1 MDTGALVIVT
11 YAIAILILIGC
22 LSLDRDDRNSRLKL
36 LLLSTV
42 IGVIC
47 GWVTSMFVNGEFRR
61 LIESGLSIESVKADI
76 IGIAAVGVLF
86 TFVTAMSD
94 KSEVGDISP
103 AWSTFMVL
111 LMFWL
116 SSAAFIRKPSDFKLQ
131 SSTVQ
136 SETVIYENNL
146 NVTFTYTD
154 DDNTIKLNEPF
165 DFKGLSTISKIF
177 AEKNGISREVEDYNE
192 LDVVFKGIDKDEE
205 IFEWM
210 KQYPPKVKVVEIKR
224 VVVDETFE
232 DVKYSEYVKK
242 HTNIKLVMTLELVD
256 SDWKDSYENYKN
268 TVNDLE
274 SLTKSQK
281 EDAN

>member
-1 MDTGALVIVT
+1 MDTGVFVIGT
-11 YAIAILILIGC
+11 YVIAILIGC
-22 LSLDRDDRNSRLKL
+22 FSLDRDDRNSRLKL
-36 LLLSTV
+36 LLLSTI

-47 GWVTSMFVNGEFRR
+47 GWVTSMFVNGEFHR
-61 LIESGLSIESVKADI
+61 LIKSGLSIESVKADI
-76 IGIAAVGVLF
+76 IGIAAVGVLLM
-86 TFVTAMSD
+86 FVTAVSD
-94 KSEVGDISP
+94 KPELGDISP

-146 NVTFTYTD
+146 NVTFAYTD

-192 LDVVFKGIDKDEE
+192 LDVVFKGIDKEDE

-224 VVVDETFE
+224 VVMDETFE

-242 HTNIKLVMTLELVD
+242 HTNTKLVMTLELVD
-256 SDWKDSYENYKN
+256 SEWKDSYENYKN

>member
-1 MDTGALVIVT
+1 MDTGVFVIGT
-11 YAIAILILIGC
+11 YVIASLIGC

-42 IGVIC
+42 IGVVC

-61 LIESGLSIESVKADI
+61 LIESGLSIERVKADI
-76 IGIAAVGVLF
+76 IGIAAVGILIA
-86 TFVTAMSD
+86 FVTAMSD
-94 KSEVGDISP
+94 KPEIGDISP
-103 AWSTFMVL
+103 AWSIFMVL

-146 NVTFTYTD
+146 NVIFTYTD
-154 DDNTIKLNEPF
+154 DDDIIKLNEPF
-165 DFKGLSTISKIF
+165 DFKGLSKTSKIF

-192 LDVVFKGIDKDEE
+192 IDVVFDGIDKDDEV
-205 IFEWM
+205 FEWM
-210 KQYPPKVKVVEIKR
+210 RQYPPKVKVVEIKR
-224 VVVDETFE
+224 VVYDEKFE
-232 DVKYSEYVKK
+232 DVKYSEYVRQ
-242 HTNIKLVMTLELVD
+242 HTNTKLVVTLELAD
-256 SDWKDSYENYKN
+256 SEWKEHYKNYKT

-281 EDAN
+281 EDTN

>member
-1 MDTGALVIVT
+1 MDTGAFVIVT
-11 YAIAILILIGC
+11 YAIAILIGC

-47 GWVTSMFVNGEFRR
+47 GWGTSMFVNGEFRR

-76 IGIAAVGVLF
+76 IGIASVGVLF

-94 KSEVGDISP
+94 KPEVGDISP

-154 DDNTIKLNEPF
+154 DDDTINLNESF
-165 DFKGLSTISKIF
+165 DFEGLSKTGKIF

-232 DVKYSEYVKK
+232 DVKYSEYVKQ
-242 HTNIKLVMTLELVD
+242 HTNTKLVVTLELAD
-256 SDWKDSYENYKN
+256 SEWKERYENYKT
-268 TVNDLE
+268 TVNELE
-274 SLTKSQK
+274 SFTKSQK
-281 EDAN
+281 EDTN

>member
-11 YAIAILILIGC
+11 YAIAILIGC

-242 HTNIKLVMTLELVD
+242 HTNTKLVMTLELVD
-256 SDWKDSYENYKN
+256 SEWKDSYENYKN

-281 EDAN
+281 EDVN

>member
-11 YAIAILILIGC
+11 YAIAILIGC

-242 HTNIKLVMTLELVD
+242 HTNTKLVMTLELVD
-256 SDWKDSYENYKN
+256 SDWEDSYENYKN

>member
-1 MDTGALVIVT
+1 MDTGAFVVGAFVVAVLMV
-11 YAIAILILIGC
+11 AFSFAQD
-22 LSLDRDDRNSRLKL
+22 DRDGRVKL

-47 GWVTSMFVNGEFRR
+47 GWVTSKWINGEFHR
-61 LIESGLSIESVKADI
+61 LIESGLSIDGVKESL
-76 IGIAAVGVLF
+76 IGFAVVGVFLLSLL
-86 TFVTAMSD
+86 ALSN
-94 KSEVGDISP
+94 EPRPGNISIG
-103 AWSTFMVL
+103 WSGVMVL
-111 LMFWL
+111 LMFYL
-116 SSAAFIRKPSDFKLQ
+116 SSAAFIKKPSDDFKLQ

-146 NVTFTYTD
+146 NVTFTYID
-154 DDNTIKLNEPF
+154 DDNVIKLNEPF
-165 DFKGLSTISKIF
+165 DFKGLSTTSKIF

-192 LDVVFKGIDKDEE
+192 LDVVFNGIDKDEE

-210 KQYPPKVKVVEIKR
+210 KQYPPKAKVVEIKR
-224 VVVDETFE
+224 VVYNETFE
-232 DVKYSEYVKK
+232 DVKYSEYVKQ
-242 HTNIKLVMTLELVD
+242 HTNTKLVVTLELAD
-256 SDWKDSYENYKN
+256 SEWKERYENYKT

>member
-1 MDTGALVIVT
+1 MDTGAFVIVT
-11 YAIAILILIGC
+11 YAIAILIGC

-94 KSEVGDISP
+94 KPEVGDISP
-103 AWSTFMVL
+103 AWSIFMVL

-116 SSAAFIRKPSDFKLQ
+116 SSVAFIRKPSDFKLQ

-136 SETVIYENNL
+136 SENVIYENNL

-154 DDNTIKLNEPF
+154 DDNTINLNESF
-165 DFKGLSTISKIF
+165 DFEGLSKTGKIF
-177 AEKNGISREVEDYNE
+177 AGKNGISREVEEYNE
-192 LDVVFKGIDKDEE
+192 LDVVFNGIDKDDEV
-205 IFEWM
+205 FEWM
-210 KQYPPKVKVVEIKR
+210 RQYPPKVKVVEIKR
-224 VVVDETFE
+224 VVYDEKFE

-242 HTNIKLVMTLELVD
+242 HTNTKLVVTLELVD
-256 SDWKDSYENYKN
+256 SGWKERYKNYKN
-268 TVNDLE
+268 TVSDLE

-281 EDAN
+281 GDNN

>member
-1 MDTGALVIVT
+1 MDTGAFVIGT
-11 YAIAILILIGC
+11 YVIAILIGC

-36 LLLSTV
+36 LLLSMV

-61 LIESGLSIESVKADI
+61 LTESGLSIESVKADI

-86 TFVTAMSD
+86 TFVAAVSD
-94 KSEVGDISP
+94 KPEVGNISA
-103 AWSTFMVL
+103 AWSIFMVL
-111 LMFWL
+111 LIFWV

-131 SSTVQ
+131 SSIVQ

-154 DDNTIKLNEPF
+154 DDNIIKLNEPF
-165 DFKGLSTISKIF
+165 DFKGLSTTSKIF

-192 LDVVFKGIDKDEE
+192 LDIVFNGIDKDEE

-224 VVVDETFE
+224 VVYNETFE
-232 DVKYSEYVKK
+232 DVKYSEYVKR
-242 HTNIKLVMTLELVD
+242 HVNTKLVVTLEVVD
-256 SDWKDSYENYKN
+256 VEWKERYENYKN

-274 SLTKSQK
+274 SLTKSQRGCT
-281 EDAN
+281 N

>member
-1 MDTGALVIVT
+1 MDTGAFVVGAFIV
-11 YAIAILILIGC
+11 AVLMVAF
-22 LSLDRDDRNSRLKL
+22 SFAQDDRDGRVKL

-47 GWVTSMFVNGEFRR
+47 GWVTSKWINSEFHC
-61 LIESGLSIESVKADI
+61 LIESGLSIDGVKESLVGFAV
-76 IGIAAVGVLF
+76 VGVFLLSLL
-86 TFVTAMSD
+86 ALSNEPRP
-94 KSEVGDISP
+94 SNISIG
-103 AWSTFMVL
+103 WSGVIVL
-111 LMFWL
+111 LMFYL

-154 DDNTIKLNEPF
+154 DNNIIKLTEPF
-165 DFKGLSTISKIF
+165 DFKGLSTTSKIF

-192 LDVVFKGIDKDEE
+192 LDIVFNGIDKDEE

-210 KQYPPKVKVVEIKR
+210 KQYPTKVKVVEIKR
-224 VVVDETFE
+224 VVYNETFE
-232 DVKYSEYVKK
+232 DVKYSEYVKQ
-242 HTNIKLVMTLELVD
+242 HTNTKLVVTLELAN
-256 SDWKDSYENYKN
+256 SEWKERYENYKT

-281 EDAN
+281 EDTN

>member
-1 MDTGALVIVT
+1 MDTGVFVIGT
-11 YAIAILILIGC
+11 YVIASLIGC

-36 LLLSTV
+36 LLLSTL

-76 IGIAAVGVLF
+76 IGIAAVGILIA
-86 TFVTAMSD
+86 FVTAMSD
-94 KSEVGDISP
+94 KPEIGDISP
-103 AWSTFMVL
+103 AWSIFMVL

-136 SETVIYENNL
+136 SETVIYGNNL
-146 NVTFTYTD
+146 DVTFTYTD

-165 DFKGLSTISKIF
+165 DFKGLSTTSKIF
-177 AEKNGISREVEDYNE
+177 AEKNDISREVEDYNE
-192 LDVVFKGIDKDEE
+192 LDVVFREIDKDEE
-205 IFEWM
+205 IVEWM

-224 VVVDETFE
+224 VVYDETFE
-232 DVKYSEYVKK
+232 DVKYSEYVKQ
-242 HTNIKLVMTLELVD
+242 HTNTKLVVTLELAD
-256 SDWKDSYENYKN
+256 SEWKERYENYKT

-281 EDAN
+281 EDTY

>member
-11 YAIAILILIGC
+11 YAIAILIGC

-242 HTNIKLVMTLELVD
+242 HTNTKLVMTLELVD

>member
-11 YAIAILILIGC
+11 YAIAILIGC
-22 LSLDRDDRNSRLKL
+22 LSLDQDDENSRLKL

-61 LIESGLSIESVKADI
+61 LIESGLSIESMKADI

-242 HTNIKLVMTLELVD
+242 HTNTKLVMTLELVD

>member
-1 MDTGALVIVT
+1 MDTGAFVIGT
-11 YAIAILILIGC
+11 YVIAILIGC
-22 LSLDRDDRNSRLKL
+22 FSLDRDDRNSRLKL

-47 GWVTSMFVNGEFRR
+47 GWVTSMFVNGEFHR
-61 LIESGLSIESVKADI
+61 LIGSGLSIESVKADI
-76 IGIAAVGVLF
+76 IGMAAVGVLLM
-86 TFVTAMSD
+86 FVTAVSD
-94 KSEVGDISP
+94 KPEVGDISP
-103 AWSTFMVL
+103 AWSIFMVL

-136 SETVIYENNL
+136 SENVIYENNL
-146 NVTFTYTD
+146 NVIFTYTD
-154 DDNTIKLNEPF
+154 DDNTIELNDPF
-165 DFKGLSTISKIF
+165 DFKGLSTTGKIF
-177 AEKNGISREVEDYNE
+177 AKKNGITREVEDYNE
-192 LDVVFKGIDKDEE
+192 ISVTFNGIDNNEE

-224 VVVDETFE
+224 VVMDETFE

-242 HTNIKLVMTLELVD
+242 HTNTKLVMTLELVD
-256 SDWKDSYENYKN
+256 SEWKDSYENYKN
-268 TVNDLE
+268 TVDDLE
-274 SLTKSQK
+274 SLTKSKK

>member
-1 MDTGALVIVT
+1 MDTGAFVIGT
-11 YAIAILILIGC
+11 YVIAILIGC

-86 TFVTAMSD
+86 TFVAAVSD
-94 KSEVGDISP
+94 KPEVGNISA

-111 LMFWL
+111 LIFWV
-116 SSAAFIRKPSDFKLQ
+116 SGAAFIRKPSDFKLQ
-131 SSTVQ
+131 SSIVQ

-154 DDNTIKLNEPF
+154 DDNIIKLNEPF
-165 DFKGLSTISKIF
+165 DFKGLSTTSKIF

-192 LDVVFKGIDKDEE
+192 LDIVFNGIDKDAE

-224 VVVDETFE
+224 VVYNETFE
-232 DVKYSEYVKK
+232 DVKYSEYVKR
-242 HTNIKLVMTLELVD
+242 HFNTKLVVTLEVVD
-256 SDWKDSYENYKN
+256 VEWEERYENYKN

-274 SLTKSQK
+274 SLTKSQRGCT
-281 EDAN
+281 N

>member
-1 MDTGALVIVT
+1 MDTGVFVIGT
-11 YAIAILILIGC
+11 YVIASLIGC

-36 LLLSTV
+36 LLLGTL

-61 LIESGLSIESVKADI
+61 LIESGLSIENVKAGT
-76 IGIAAVGVLF
+76 IGLTAIGVLF
-86 TFVTAMSD
+86 TFVAAVSD
-94 KSEVGDISP
+94 KPEVGNISA
-103 AWSTFMVL
+103 AWSGLLVL

-154 DDNTIKLNEPF
+154 DDDIIKLNEPF
-165 DFKGLSTISKIF
+165 DFKGLSTTSKIF

-192 LDVVFKGIDKDEE
+192 IDVVFDGIDKDDEV
-205 IFEWM
+205 FEWM
-210 KQYPPKVKVVEIKR
+210 RQYPPKVKVVEIKR
-224 VVVDETFE
+224 VVYDETFE
-232 DVKYSEYVKK
+232 DVKYAEYVKK
-242 HTNIKLVMTLELVD
+242 HTNTKLVVTLELAD
-256 SDWKDSYENYKN
+256 SEWKERYKNYKT

-281 EDAN
+281 EDTN

>member
-1 MDTGALVIVT
+1 MDTGAFVIGT
-11 YAIAILILIGC
+11 YLIASLIGC
-22 LSLDRDDRNSRLKL
+22 FSLDRDDRDSRLKL

-76 IGIAAVGVLF
+76 IGMAAVGVLLM
-86 TFVTAMSD
+86 FVTAVSN
-94 KSEVGDISP
+94 KPEVGDISP

-131 SSTVQ
+131 SSIVQ

-154 DDNTIKLNEPF
+154 DDSTINLNEPF
-165 DFKGLSTISKIF
+165 DFKDLSATGKIY
-177 AEKNGISREVEDYNE
+177 AEKNGVSREVADYNE
-192 LDVVFKGIDKDEE
+192 LSIVFNGIDDDEE

-210 KQYPPKVKVVEIKR
+210 KQNQPRVKVVEIKR
-224 VVVDETFE
+224 VVLDETFE
-232 DVKYSEYVKK
+232 DVKYLEYVKK
-242 HTNIKLVMTLELVD
+242 HTDTKLVVTLELVD
-256 SDWKDSYENYKN
+256 SEWKERYENYKK

-274 SLTKSQK
+274 ILTKSQK
-281 EDAN
+281 GDAN